1 VKLLTAS
8 WVLTMTGP
16 ALRNGWVGVADGRIV
31 SVNADRPAEGPADGV
46 VDLGSG
52 VLLPG
57 LVNAHCHLE
66 LSSLC
71 DRLPRSLGF
80 VPWVAALVAA
90 RGGEAPEVV
99 REATRRAIAS
109 LSESGTVAVGD
120 VSNSLAHLDLLAA
133 SDLEAVVFYELIGWN
148 PAQAASVIDQAE
160 ARLRALGSRPAPNV
174 QVRLAA
180 HAPYSVSPALFD
192 GLRQRGGP
200 AAVHLAE
207 SEAETLFLAEGKGE
221 WGAFLADRVGD
232 VPFAPPRKTPVR
244 YMSELGLLHDRLVA
258 AHCVRAD
265 AADQALLAR
274 AGVSV
279 AVCPRSNSA
288 LGVGVPPVP
297 DMLTAG
303 VRMCLGTDSLASAPT
318 LDLLED
324 AAALRRAFPS
334 LAASAI
340 VEMAT
345 AGGARALGLGDLGS
359 LAPGKRA
366 ALAFAPASRAPLD
379 PHEFLVSGEARASRV
394 EA

>member
-1 VKLLTAS
+1 
-8 WVLTMTGP
+8 MTGP
-16 ALRNGWVGVADGRIV
+16 PLRNGWVGVADGRIV
-31 SVNADRPAEGPADGV
+31 SVDPERPDRHADHAV
-46 VDLGSG
+46 VDLGPG

-66 LSSLC
+66 LSSLR
-71 DRLPRSLGF
+71 DRLPRPLGF

-90 RGGEAPEVV
+90 RGSEAPEVV
-99 REATRRAIAS
+99 REAAGHAIAS
-109 LSESGTVAVGD
+109 LSQSGTVAVGD

-148 PAQAASVIDQAE
+148 PGQAASLLEQAD
-160 ARLRALGSRPAPNV
+160 ARLRALASRPAQNV
-174 QVRLAA
+174 EVRLAA

-192 GLRQRGGP
+192 GLRRRGGP
-200 AAVHLAE
+200 AALHLAE
-207 SEAETLFLAEGKGE
+207 SEAESLFLAEGDGE
-221 WGAFLADRVGD
+221 WGAFLAERVGD
-232 VPFAPPRKTPVR
+232 VPFAPPGKTPVG
-244 YMSELGLLHDRLVA
+244 YVSDLGLLHDRLVA

-265 AADQALLAR
+265 AADQVLLAR

-288 LGVGVPPVP
+288 LGVGIPPVP
-297 DMLTAG
+297 DMLKAG

-324 AAALRRAFPS
+324 AAALRRAFPA
-334 LAASAI
+334 LAASTI

-345 AGGARALGLGDLGS
+345 AGGARALGLGDLGT

-366 ALAFAPASRAPLD
+366 ALAFAPTSGAPAD
-379 PHEFLVSGEARASRV
+379 PCEFLVSGEARASRV